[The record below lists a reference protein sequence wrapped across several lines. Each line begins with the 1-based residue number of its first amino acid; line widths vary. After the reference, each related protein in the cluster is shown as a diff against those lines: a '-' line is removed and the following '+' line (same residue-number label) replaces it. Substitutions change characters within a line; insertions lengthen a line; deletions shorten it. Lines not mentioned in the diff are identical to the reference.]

1 MIHLVIFTV
10 FGAIAV
16 GAAINLLA
24 QRHPINSAL
33 SLIVVMAA
41 LAIEYLLLG
50 AEFVSVIQVIV
61 YAGAIMVLFI
71 FVIMLLNA
79 GEEERTRGSKV
90 ALLLGIPGLIVALG
104 VTAWVLFERSGVQAV
119 PAGGNNPGYPREIG
133 FLLFKDY
140 LLPFEVTS
148 VLILIAIMGAVVLAS
163 PSKGAQ
169 EPLEQPAPRRGEE

>member
-1 MIHLVIFTV
+1 MFHLVIFTV

-16 GAAINLLA
+16 AGAINLLA

-41 LAIEYLLLG
+41 LAVEYLLLG

-61 YAGAIMVLFI
+61 YAGAIMVLFV

-79 GEEERTRGSKV
+79 GEEERTRGSRV
-90 ALLLGIPGLIVALG
+90 ALMLGLPGLIVGLG
-104 VTAWVLFERSGVQAV
+104 ITAWVLMGKSGVQPV
-119 PAGGNNPGYPREIG
+119 QAGANNLGDPRSIG
-133 FLLFKDY
+133 LLLFHDY

-169 EPLEQPAPRRGEE
+169 EPLEMPPPRQGEE